1 MDKELLVQYS
11 ELKEEIKAF
20 YITERGEEIG
30 VIEQMQL
37 LDLFE
42 QKLAPIVYN
51 KALNDAKNWFAQM
64 MENLDSD
71 FYALYKEEG

>member
-1 MDKELLVQYS
+1 M
-11 ELKEEIKAF
+11 
-20 YITERGEEIG
+20 
-30 VIEQMQL
+30 
-37 LDLFE
+37 DLFE